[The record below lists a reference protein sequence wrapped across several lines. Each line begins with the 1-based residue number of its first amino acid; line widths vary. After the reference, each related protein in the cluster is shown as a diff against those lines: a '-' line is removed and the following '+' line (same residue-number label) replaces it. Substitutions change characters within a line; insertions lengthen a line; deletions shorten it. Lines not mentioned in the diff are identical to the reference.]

1 MSEKHAQPDEE
12 LRRQSYWRLLK
23 YARPYWRRLT
33 IGIAAGLLVGGS
45 LFVSISMIPRLI
57 GVVDTGGQI
66 VSGSSTIRN
75 QAEQLVKALD
85 VPGLSEAEK
94 LAAAERVLT
103 PEEDADPQLTKLL
116 AQARSTISSLHLPC
130 ELRGRTIYLYWP
142 CQWQFEV
149 VSADGRVAWQV
160 FTLYTL
166 VFILAWLVKNV
177 AHYINGYC
185 TRYVGAAVVADMRE
199 EIFGHLT
206 RQSLSFYGRLDVGHL
221 ISRCT
226 NDTSALE
233 NAVSHA
239 IEDLTCAPMQII
251 ACFIAILYACHQYHS
266 YTLALI
272 LVLGVPALILPLH
285 LLSRK
290 IRKIYKKSFA
300 RIALVF
306 TRMHEVFSGI
316 RVVVACN
323 SEAVERQRFRDCN
336 RSYLRQVIRA
346 IRLQMLVSPT
356 MEFIAVTATLI
367 FLVCS
372 YADGVSITQLSALL
386 APAMMA
392 YRPIKDISKVVALIQ
407 QSMAAADRYF
417 ALLDTHTEL
426 PEKAGAR
433 ELVSFEHSIR
443 LERISFSY
451 GDKNI
456 IDDISLEI
464 PRGSMIAV
472 VGETGSGKTTI
483 ANLIARFYDVTGGR
497 ITIDGVDIRD
507 YTIASLRR
515 NIGVVT
521 QDPVLFNESIADN
534 IAYGNGDA
542 SQAEI
547 EQAAKLASAHE
558 FIVSGRHPEG
568 YETVVGEKGFK
579 LSGGEKQRVA
589 IARAV
594 LRNPPILILD
604 EATSALDTV
613 TEKLVQDALNR
624 VMSNRTVFAIV
635 HRLST
640 IKSADM
646 ILVMDSGRI
655 IEQGTH
661 EELLALNGCYR
672 KLHDTQFKQ

>member
-1 MSEKHAQPDEE
+1 MS
-12 LRRQSYWRLLK
+12 S
-23 YARPYWRRLT
+23 
-33 IGIAAGLLVGGS
+33 
-45 LFVSISMIPRLI
+45 
-57 GVVDTGGQI
+57 
-66 VSGSSTIRN
+66 
-75 QAEQLVKALD
+75 
-85 VPGLSEAEK
+85 
-94 LAAAERVLT
+94 
-103 PEEDADPQLTKLL
+103 
-116 AQARSTISSLHLPC
+116 
-130 ELRGRTIYLYWP
+130 
-142 CQWQFEV
+142 
-149 VSADGRVAWQV
+149 
-160 FTLYTL
+160 
-166 VFILAWLVKNV
+166 
-177 AHYINGYC
+177 
-185 TRYVGAAVVADMRE
+185 
-199 EIFGHLT
+199 
-206 RQSLSFYGRLDVGHL
+206 
-221 ISRCT
+221 
-226 NDTSALE
+226 
-233 NAVSHA
+233 
-239 IEDLTCAPMQII
+239 
-251 ACFIAILYACHQYHS
+251 
-266 YTLALI
+266 
-272 LVLGVPALILPLH
+272 
-285 LLSRK
+285 
-290 IRKIYKKSFA
+290 
-300 RIALVF
+300 
-306 TRMHEVFSGI
+306 SGI

-624 VMSNRTVFAIV
+624 VMSNRTVFAIA